1 MKHLATILLIAL
13 LTATAVVP
21 PALAQGQDRERRG
34 NRDDDRDDHRNQDD
48 RGDRGNRDRNENR
61 GGGMSLDQAVAM
73 VERRYKAKV
82 VRTETRQDGD
92 RKVYVLRLLNDEGR
106 VWSVRV
112 DASSGSVQ

>member
-1 MKHLATILLIAL
+1 MKHLATTLLIAL
-13 LTATAVVP
+13 LAAATVAPTAA
-21 PALAQGQDRERRG
+21 AQGQDRERRG
-34 NRDDDRDDHRNQDD
+34 NRDDNRDD
-48 RGDRGNRDRNENR
+48 RGSREDRGNRDRNENR

-73 VERRYKAKV
+73 VERRFKAKV